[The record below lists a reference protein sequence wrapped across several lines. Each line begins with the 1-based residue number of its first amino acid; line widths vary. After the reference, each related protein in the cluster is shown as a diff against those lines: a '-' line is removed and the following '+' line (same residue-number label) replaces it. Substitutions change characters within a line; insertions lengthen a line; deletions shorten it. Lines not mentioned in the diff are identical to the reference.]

1 MVSLKLQK
9 RLAAEV
15 LKCGKRKVWL
25 DPNEVNEISMANSSK
40 WTKEKELV
48 TTRRWKKTWRETLL
62 SLARARGRGTVG
74 VGGRGTPRRLATTER
89 TARPPRLSFFPSF
102 RFADPPSF
110 PLSLS
115 LSFQGKTSVSS
126 SRTVS

>member
-48 TTRRWKKTWRETLL
+48 TTRRWKKTWRETLAL
-62 SLARARGRGTVG
+62 FGAGARARNRRRGRA
-74 VGGRGTPRRLATTER
+74 RGTPAPRDDGADG
-89 TARPPRLSFFPSF
+89 APSPPFF
-102 RFADPPSF
+102 
-110 PLSLS
+110 LSLVP
-115 LSFQGKTSVSS
+115 F
-126 SRTVS
+126 R